1 MAAPPDPRE
10 ELLPLAG
17 PGSQWFGDRGEGESE
32 ALAPKGTKPAPQAG
46 ESGPGWGAG
55 AGEAA
60 PRELGW
66 SPARSPPVAMETA
79 STGKAGG
86 RAPLPRKWRRGPG
99 LPGGLPGR
107 PLSAARLCTFRALAT
122 WSTNPPPPH
131 TPRFAAGDCKY

>member
-1 MAAPPDPRE
+1 MAAPPDPQE

-32 ALAPKGTKPAPQAG
+32 ALTPKGTKPAQQAG

-55 AGEAA
+55 VAEAA
-60 PRELGW
+60 PRELGS

-86 RAPLPRKWRRGPG
+86 QALLPRKWRRGPG
-99 LPGGLPGR
+99 FPSRPPFPQLASAPSSRSLP
-107 PLSAARLCTFRALAT
+107 
-122 WSTNPPPPH
+122 
-131 TPRFAAGDCKY
+131 